1 MVSHVAKVSKERRAV
16 LADDY
21 ARRTDRLLAVLALV
35 FLVALTV
42 WVAFPDLSEPW
53 WQIVVGAQ
61 VAIWL
66 VFLVDIIA
74 KVTLAPRRGRWVL
87 THPIDVLAVLLPAFR
102 PLKVLSVIGNDT
114 FRGGGR
120 GLLRTGQAVAV
131 AAGLLVWVCAVAVL
145 PFERGTPG
153 GTIENLGDAFWWA
166 LVTVTGVGYG
176 DLTPVTGGGRI
187 IGVLLMFV
195 GLSLIGIITATVAAW
210 FISSTSGVADE
221 QEFNRDTEAK
231 ARLIILER
239 KLDQLLAA
247 QGEPTTTPQRS
258 EPKAGG

>member
-1 MVSHVAKVSKERRAV
+1 
-16 LADDY
+16 
-21 ARRTDRLLAVLALV
+21 
-35 FLVALTV
+35 
-42 WVAFPDLSEPW
+42 
-53 WQIVVGAQ
+53 
-61 VAIWL
+61 
-66 VFLVDIIA
+66 
-74 KVTLAPRRGRWVL
+74 VL

-145 PFERGTPG
+145 PFERGAPDATVD
-153 GTIENLGDAFWWA
+153 NLGDAFWWA
-166 LVTVTGVGYG
+166 FVTVTGVGYG
-176 DLTPVTGGGRI
+176 DVTPVTAGGRI
-187 IGVLLMFV
+187 VGVLLMFV

-247 QGEPTTTPQRS
+247 QGEPTSMPPRS
-258 EPKAGG
+258 ASKADG

>member
-16 LADDY
+16 LAEDY

-35 FLVALTV
+35 FLVVLTF
-42 WVAFPDLSEPW
+42 WVALPNLRDPW
-53 WQIVVGAQ
+53 WQILVGIQ

-66 VFLVDIIA
+66 IFLVDIVA
-74 KVTLAPRRGRWVL
+74 KVTLAPKRGRWIL
-87 THPIDVLAVLLPAFR
+87 THPIDVAAVLLPAFR

-114 FRGGGR
+114 FRGGGK
-120 GLLRTGQAVAV
+120 GLLRTGQAVVV

-145 PFERGTPG
+145 PFERDADRA
-153 GTIENLGDAFWWA
+153 TIKNLGDAFWWA

-187 IGVLLMFV
+187 VGVLLMFV

-247 QGEPTTTPQRS
+247 QGEPTTTPPRS
-258 EPKAGG
+258 EPKADG